1 MADDMAII
9 KQIEKQSEKELKPF
23 PLKKIFWGKNGY
35 AMNEETGKVQ
45 GLNLDDSEIKDIS
58 FLKDLSGLTHLSLWN
73 NQINDIT
80 PLSTLTNLTNLG
92 LNNNQIK
99 DITPLSILTRLTNLG
114 LNSNQIMDLT
124 PLGGLTRLEI
134 LYLNRNQIT
143 DLTPLR
149 ELTNLTTLDLTHNQI
164 TDITLLR
171 VLPKLR
177 TLILEKNQITDL
189 TPLSALTMLATLS
202 LLNNQITDITPLS
215 ALVNLTWLNLEKN
228 QISDLTPLRE
238 LKHLTTLNVSE
249 NRIQRLPPDITSWW
263 LNMKIKWEDFY
274 VLGCLN
280 LYGNPLTDPPEEI
293 VKKGKRAIENYF
305 AEIQQASVLF
315 LESKLL
321 LVGSG
326 DVGKTT
332 LMKKLKDNDFVVEL
346 GKEDTTRGIDIQPWQ
361 LSCPFPDGQSRDV
374 KIHFWDFG
382 GQDILHA
389 THQFFLTKRSLYIF
403 VWDPRKEEETRGFD
417 YWLNAVKLFGAGSP
431 LIMVMNKADMRIKH
445 IDEASFQ
452 EKFPN
457 IAHFHQISCVSGLHI
472 PELTETIR
480 TALCGM
486 PHLLDKLPKRWKDIR
501 DKLKARKDDYITQEG
516 YLAVCLSHDM
526 DREKALFLSDYLHDL
541 GIILHFH
548 QDPVLA
554 DTVILKPEWAT
565 GAVYALIDSLEI
577 QQNKGRFNR
586 AHLDRYWDKK
596 KYPPEKY
603 PQLLRLIEKFELC
616 FNIVGTDDYILP
628 ELLPS
633 QRPAIDMGAYR
644 STSRHNLQ
652 LHYSYDFM
660 PAGIIT
666 RFISR
671 IHYLIRDDHYWNNG
685 VELAFSGST
694 ALVVSDAAQKRIRV
708 SVAGKNN
715 TQLMGVIRS
724 HFDHIHETLNMKKEQ
739 HVFEEVPCICSECLQ
754 SGEAYFYKYNVLQK
768 FISIGR
774 NAFCE
779 KNFKEVSTHQLLNGL
794 LPPERPENLFD
805 SVVTTVSQIQGIKK
819 TLQTDENSRN
829 TVVSLLLRTR
839 GFHALDQT
847 LWGLSAAGERIG
859 ELDIKI
865 EDETGRPVSII
876 EALNLASCDTKVID
890 SHVLKLFHRYDC
902 SGLKENYILVYASA
916 ADFADLCRKYRD
928 HLPQIDYNPYPL
940 VKDGIEEVPT
950 GFNKVAAFRAR
961 HRCNDGETIL
971 YHLLVEM

>member
-1 MADDMAII
+1 MADDMEII
-9 KQIEKQSEKELKPF
+9 KQIEEQTGKKLKPL
-23 PLKKIFWGKNGY
+23 PLEEITGRENGY
-35 AMNEETGKVQ
+35 ALDNTGQVK
-45 GLNLDDSEIKDIS
+45 GLNLRYCKIKDIS
-58 FLKDLSGLTHLSLWN
+58 FIRGLSGLTLLSLRN
-73 NQINDIT
+73 
-80 PLSTLTNLTNLG
+80 
-92 LNNNQIK
+92 
-99 DITPLSILTRLTNLG
+99 
-114 LNSNQIMDLT
+114 
-124 PLGGLTRLEI
+124 
-134 LYLNRNQIT
+134 NQIT
-143 DLTPLR
+143 DLTPLST
-149 ELTNLTTLDLTHNQI
+149 LT
-164 TDITLLR
+164 
-171 VLPKLR
+171 KLE
-177 TLILEKNQITDL
+177 ILYLNKNQITDL
-189 TPLSALTMLATLS
+189 TPLSALTKLTTLCLQYNRITDLTS
-202 LLNNQITDITPLS
+202 LRELMNLKELRLTNNQITDLTPLSTLTNLTTLRLQRNRIMGITPLR
-215 ALVNLTWLNLEKN
+215 ALMNLTTLKLHRN
-228 QISDLTPLRE
+228 QITDLTPLRE
-238 LKHLTTLNVSE
+238 LEYLKLLDVHN

-263 LNMKIKWEDFY
+263 PSMEINCEDRN
-274 VLGCLN
+274 VMGLN

-293 VKKGKRAIENYF
+293 VKQGKAAIENYF
-305 AEIQQASVLF
+305 VEIQQASVLC

-332 LMKKLKDNDFVVEL
+332 LMKKLKDNDFVVEP

-361 LSCPFPDGQSRDV
+361 LSCPSPDGVSRDV
-374 KIHFWDFG
+374 NIHFWDFG

-389 THQFFLTKRSLYIF
+389 THQFFLTKRSLYLF
-403 VWDPRKEEETRGFD
+403 VWDPRKEEETRSFD

-452 EKFPN
+452 DKFPN
-457 IAHFHQISCVSGLHI
+457 IARFHQISCVTGQQI
-472 PELTETIR
+472 PELTQTIR

-486 PHLLDKLPKRWKDIR
+486 PHLLDKLPKRWMKIR
-501 DKLKARKDDYITQEG
+501 ADLKARKDDYITQED
-516 YLAVCLSHDM
+516 YFVVCHTYGM
-526 DREKALFLSDYLHDL
+526 EKDKAIFLSDYLHDL

-554 DTVILKPEWAT
+554 DTVILKPGWAT

-577 QQNKGRFNR
+577 QQNKGRFSR
-586 AHLDRYWDKK
+586 AHLNRYWDKK
-596 KYPPEKY
+596 KYPAGKY

-616 FNIVGTDDYILP
+616 FNIVDTDDYILP

-633 QRPAIDMGAYR
+633 QRPAIVMEAYR
-644 STSRHNLQ
+644 STTPRNLQ

-708 SVAGKNN
+708 SVAGENN

-739 HVFEEVPCICSECLQ
+739 HVFEEVPCNCDECKQ
-754 SGEAYFYKYNVLQK
+754 TGDPYFHKYHALQK
-768 FISIGR
+768 CLDLGKDARCGKSQADLSVHGLI
-774 NAFCE
+774 
-779 KNFKEVSTHQLLNGL
+779 NGL
-794 LPPERPENLFD
+794 LPPKELGNLFD
-805 SVVTTVSQIQGIKK
+805 NLVTISSQVQGIKK

-839 GFHALDQT
+839 GFRALDQT
-847 LWGLSAAGERIG
+847 LSGSSTTGDRLG

-865 EDETGRPVSII
+865 EDETGRAVSII

-890 SHVLKLFHRYDC
+890 SHVRKLFHNYDC

-916 ADFADLCRKYRD
+916 KDFADLCRKYRD
-928 HLPQIDYNPYPL
+928 HLLQIDYKSYPL
-940 VKDGIEEVPT
+940 LKDGIEEAPT
-950 GFNKVAAFRAR
+950 GFHKIAAFRAL
-961 HRCNDGETIL
+961 HQCNKGETIL